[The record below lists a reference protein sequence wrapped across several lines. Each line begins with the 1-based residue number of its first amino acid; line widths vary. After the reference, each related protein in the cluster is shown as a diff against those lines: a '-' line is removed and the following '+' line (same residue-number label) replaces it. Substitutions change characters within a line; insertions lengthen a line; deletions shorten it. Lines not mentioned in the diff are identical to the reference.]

1 MIRFKLG
8 EMIERKQFAEGRRVT
23 INEIA
28 TATGLN
34 RMTLS
39 KILNQKG
46 YGTGTET
53 VDRLCQYFACKVED
67 LMEHV
72 DGEARPLELW
82 PSGSNTT
89 RWKAPPFH
97 GAH

>member
-8 EMIERKQFAEGRRVT
+8 EMIEKKQFAEGRRVT
-23 INEIA
+23 INEVA
-28 TATGLN
+28 MTTGLN

-53 VDRLCQYFACKVED
+53 IDKLCQYFGCRVED
-67 LMEHV
+67 L
-72 DGEARPLELW
+72 LEYID
-82 PSGSNTT
+82 SNESD
-89 RWKAPPFH
+89 
-97 GAH
+97 